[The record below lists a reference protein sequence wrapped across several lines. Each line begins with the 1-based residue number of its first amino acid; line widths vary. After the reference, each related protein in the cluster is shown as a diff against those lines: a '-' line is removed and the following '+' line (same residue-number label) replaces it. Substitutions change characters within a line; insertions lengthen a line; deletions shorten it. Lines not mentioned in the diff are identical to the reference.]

1 MARSRRLE
9 SVDPENENRD
19 LDDANHA
26 LLVFTS
32 RVAAS
37 PRRVVDAKV
46 LVVGGDDVALAAAET
61 LAAHESLLFESVSL
75 AAPAGGVYPGGFP
88 VSSAYCSCVSSSVS
102 GSTTG
107 HASLAKLA
115 LGLDRVAYHEADL
128 ESVVFDE
135 ASGARHARFADG
147 GEQRFDALLLCLAS
161 RDETRRAVLG
171 DGCDDDPDVRDTP
184 VERLD
189 DFVQQVSG
197 MPSEDRNELVETC
210 ECVLVYGATLDAL
223 GASRT
228 LARLGFE
235 PGSVLRVVPEAMDI
249 THEDEDVEGVET
261 ETRPSSERGESGVSE
276 RLASFAEWA
285 ASSTKGLGLDA
296 LSLPGQPPA
305 MRGLAL
311 AGCEACV
318 LRSGA
323 PGVRAYFSDTRTG
336 AVTAVEATALLG
348 CDERDVDQ
356 RLFAALDSFGLVTDG
371 GVVVDGAF
379 RTNDARVFAAGDVA
393 KFSRSVL
400 SASKPFASRP
410 TGTGGEGDQVVTKPS
425 KEKKRRKPFA
435 RAMRLRDARECGDA
449 LARAVAARFSD
460 DSLFFDESSS
470 SMSSMSPM
478 RYGTETKR
486 TRAFETTNDAPVFAR
501 ARVEAVT
508 LPSGAFFFRA
518 ATPEALAPAAAPMFG
533 GSKFKTRTTRRN
545 GVFCRVETDARN
557 VIVSLSYCGPFVDA
571 RRHARCVGLPASLF
585 FDDDEALPEDSKESS
600 SEEEKEDDAFC
611 LWSALCR
618 PAASA
623 LFHEDFLEA
632 FNDAKR
638 KARRERERV
647 GELKKEDIAAA
658 AQENA
663 IAFVGK
669 RAKDLP
675 AYHDVLFGGGVTA

>member
-1 MARSRRLE
+1 
-9 SVDPENENRD
+9 
-19 LDDANHA
+19 
-26 LLVFTS
+26 
-32 RVAAS
+32 
-37 PRRVVDAKV
+37 
-46 LVVGGDDVALAAAET
+46 
-61 LAAHESLLFESVSL
+61 
-75 AAPAGGVYPGGFP
+75 
-88 VSSAYCSCVSSSVS
+88 
-102 GSTTG
+102 
-107 HASLAKLA
+107 
-115 LGLDRVAYHEADL
+115 
-128 ESVVFDE
+128 
-135 ASGARHARFADG
+135 
-147 GEQRFDALLLCLAS
+147 
-161 RDETRRAVLG
+161 
-171 DGCDDDPDVRDTP
+171 
-184 VERLD
+184 
-189 DFVQQVSG
+189 
-197 MPSEDRNELVETC
+197 
-210 ECVLVYGATLDAL
+210 
-223 GASRT
+223 
-228 LARLGFE
+228 
-235 PGSVLRVVPEAMDI
+235 MDI
-249 THEDEDVEGVET
+249 THEDEDAEDVET
-261 ETRPSSERGESGVSE
+261 ETHPSSERGESGVSE

-400 SASKPFASRP
+400 SASKSASKPFSS

-518 ATPEALAPAAAPMFG
+518 ATPDALAPAAAAFG

-545 GVFCRVETDARN
+545 GVFCRVETDGRD

-585 FDDDEALPEDSKESS
+585 FDDDDVKLLPERTFTREKESDFC
-600 SEEEKEDDAFC
+600 EKEKEDDAFC

-647 GELKKEDIAAA
+647 DELKKEDIAAA

-669 RAKDLP
+669 RAAELP
-675 AYHDVLFGGGVTA
+675 AYHDVLSGGGVTA